1 MVGEWRQQW
10 LSGHHL
16 CRSSMGAPCRGGLA
30 CASPGVRDV
39 QARFSSGFED
49 GLMPRYT
56 YQAVN
61 LDGQR
66 VQGRINALNMVDLEM
81 RLRRMELDLVDGQP
95 MRKRTFL
102 GRKKVTRRE
111 LIHFCFHLEQL
122 TRAGVPIIEG
132 LSDLRDSLKYPRFR
146 EIVANL
152 TEAIEG
158 GQTLSQAM
166 EQQRKVFDNIFISL
180 IRSGETTGKLPEV
193 LRGLH
198 ESLKWEDELA
208 SQSKKLLIYPA
219 FVGTV
224 VLAATFFLMIFMV
237 PQMKQFVKSMGQV
250 LPLQTRFLFYLSD
263 LLVAHWYL
271 VVLLPILLVVGVQV
285 LLRTNPLARLGFD
298 RIKLKTPLV
307 GDILRKII
315 LSRFASTFA
324 LLYASGI
331 PVLEAIRTT
340 QDVVGNRYVR
350 HGLER
355 VELRIVEG
363 QNITTAFQSVGFFP
377 PLVIRMLR
385 VGESTG
391 ALDEALSNVSY
402 FYNRDVKESVE
413 KFQQLIEPT
422 LTVLLGLLLGW
433 IMLSVLGPVYDV
445 ISKIKM

>member
-1 MVGEWRQQW
+1 
-10 LSGHHL
+10 
-16 CRSSMGAPCRGGLA
+16 
-30 CASPGVRDV
+30 
-39 QARFSSGFED
+39 
-49 GLMPRYT
+49 MPRYT
-56 YQAVN
+56 YKAVN
-61 LDGQR
+61 PDGQM
-66 VQGRINALNMVDLEM
+66 VQGRINALNVVDLEM

-95 MRKRTFL
+95 LRKRL
-102 GRKKVTRRE
+102 LSGSKRVLRRE

-122 TRAGVPIIEG
+122 LRAGVPIVES
-132 LSDLRDSLKYPRFR
+132 LADLRDSLKYPRFR
-146 EIVANL
+146 EVVANL
-152 TEAIEG
+152 SEAIEG

-166 EQQRKVFDNIFISL
+166 EQQRQVFNPIFISL
-180 IRSGETTGKLPEV
+180 IRSGESSGKLPEV

-208 SQSKKLLIYPA
+208 AQSKKLVMYPA
-219 FVGTV
+219 FVGSV

-237 PQMKQFVKSMGQV
+237 PQMKQFVKNMGQE
-250 LPLQTRFLFYLSD
+250 LPTQTRLLFFVSD
-263 LLVAHWYL
+263 QLAAHWYL
-271 VVLLPILLVVGVQV
+271 LALLPILLVAGLQL

-298 RIKLKTPLV
+298 RLKLQIPLV
-307 GDILRKII
+307 GGVLRKII

-324 LLYASGI
+324 LLYSSGI
-331 PVLEAIRTT
+331 PILDAIRTT
-340 QDVVGNRYVR
+340 QEVVGNRYVR

-355 VELRIVEG
+355 IEQRIVEG
-363 QNITTAFQSVGFFP
+363 QNVTTAFQSVDFFP

-391 ALDEALSNVSY
+391 ALDDALRNVSY

-433 IMLSVLGPVYDV
+433 IMLSVLSPVYDV